1 MCKIFNKINNIV
13 HYLIVLESHK
23 IDSIDDNYIKLI
35 NEEIEFYK
43 NKLYDYCKL
52 YANV

>member
-13 HYLIVLESHK
+13 HYLIVLEAQK
-23 IDSIDDNYIKLI
+23 IESTDEHYVKLI
-35 NEEIEFYK
+35 SEEIEFYK
-43 NKLYDYCKL
+43 KKLFEYSKI

>member
-13 HYLIVLESHK
+13 HYLIVLETHRTETT
-23 IDSIDDNYIKLI
+23 DENYIKLI
-35 NEEIEFYK
+35 IEEIEFYK
-43 NKLYDYCKL
+43 KKLYEYSKI